1 MGLGE
6 QTIMLEQELRKL
18 DGKSSVAVLAI
29 LGFILIF
36 FMPLIGIILIIC
48 AIAQAMNI
56 SGQKKSIK
64 SQLLELAGK

>member
-1 MGLGE
+1 
-6 QTIMLEQELRKL
+6 MLEQELRKL